1 MARVGKTFFEKKPKE
16 IPSTIVLK
24 NQEIIIKKKYYKDN
38 VDLICFYDY
47 LMDDWG
53 TKTNLKLTSTESTL
67 KNCVSWQNKIKNNI
81 ALEELL
87 LLALIKKN
95 FRLHK
100 GTIINLFNVNIKILQ
115 LKPSK
120 NVSLHLKKVKKS

>member
-1 MARVGKTFFEKKPKE
+1 MTYFTTFQLHVARVEKTFFEKRPKE
-16 IPSTIVLK
+16 IPFTTVLK

-53 TKTNLKLTSTESTL
+53 TKTNSKLTSTESKP
-67 KNCVSWQNKIKNNI
+67 KNCVSWQNKIKKNI

-87 LLALIKKN
+87 LLALIKNN

-100 GTIINLFNVNIKILQ
+100 ALLSIYLTLT
-115 LKPSK
+115 SK
-120 NVSLHLKKVKKS
+120 SYN